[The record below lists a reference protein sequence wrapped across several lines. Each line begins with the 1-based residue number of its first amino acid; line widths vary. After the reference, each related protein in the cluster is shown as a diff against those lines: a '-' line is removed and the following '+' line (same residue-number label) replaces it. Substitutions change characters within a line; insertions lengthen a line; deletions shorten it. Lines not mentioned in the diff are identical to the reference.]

1 MKNLSKKSISLVLI
15 FTILMAIFMPTMVN
29 AGSIGRVGSGK
40 RVTFTEI
47 GTSTE
52 QVASTTNIEE
62 YINSKK
68 GAFEEFMTSAS
79 ITVDLNYSNI
89 DPNTLFS
96 TTSPYKYATAD
107 SCKPSLALI
116 DGTLT
121 QVYTVNYTT
130 VNVTKIS
137 TPPSI
142 YIIQFNSNGGSA
154 VNSQSIT
161 GSGYKVSRPTNPTK
175 DNYSFAGWYSDE
187 GLTNA
192 WNFDT
197 VVTSSM
203 NLYAKWE
210 PSTLSNIELNAT
222 FTGTEGEIVINNER
236 TPEGR
241 GYNGTLNNAGYTDS
255 NNNNKIVVNTS
266 FGMQPAKKITING
279 TNYDCNGTD
288 SNEYQVPG
296 ASSYTITIEADTGAV
311 TPKTIIW
318 ANPGATDIDAEDA
331 LIKNGSA
338 KIVAVYDENGN
349 KLNYKDYTNQQE
361 QPDGSKSDEYGLN
374 NGNGWAVVKPGY
386 KVEFEFTPEYGYQ
399 LTKVMA
405 NEQTLAP
412 QETTNHYTFTMPDT
426 NVHFAAT
433 FTKTEDIVKADSD
446 KVSSG
451 SIQLGSK
458 LDGGTVQLSVSYVEL
473 SADKIKGF
481 EGAAEGYTV
490 SNYLDIDLYNVF
502 YKGKADSDDV
512 WSNKIDELDKEAT
525 ISLKLADGLTADD
538 IVIVHNIHDGEEYEV
553 IKIDSYDP
561 ETNTITFKTKSFS
574 NYAIATKASSTETTT
589 TDNSKNPKTGDNIAI
604 TISIFAIATL
614 GAYTTLKVNRSRK
627 MRKH

>member
-1 MKNLSKKSISLVLI
+1 MRNLSKKSISLVLI
-15 FTILMAIFMPTMVN
+15 FTTLMAIFMPTMVS
-29 AGSIGRVGSGK
+29 AGTIGRIGGQ
-40 RVTFTEI
+40 RVTFTETN
-47 GTSTE
+47 TSSE
-52 QVASTTNIEE
+52 QVASTTNMEE

-68 GAFEEFMTSAS
+68 DAFEKIMTSAS

-107 SCKPSLALI
+107 SCEVGYAMI
-116 DGTLT
+116 EGTLT

-130 VNVTKIS
+130 VNVTKSS

-142 YIIQFNSNGGSA
+142 YIIQFNSNGGSS

-161 GSGYKVSRPTNPTK
+161 GSGYKVSRPADPTK
-175 DNYSFAGWYSDE
+175 DNNNFVGWYSDE

-203 NLYAKWE
+203 TLYAKWE

-279 TNYDCNGTD
+279 TNYDCNGTY

-412 QETTNHYTFTMPDT
+412 QETANHYTFTMPDT

-451 SIQLGSK
+451 SIQLGNK
-458 LDGGTVQLSVSYVEL
+458 LDGGTVQLSVSNVEL

-614 GAYTTLKVNRSRK
+614 GVFTTLKVNKNRRV
-627 MRKH
+627 RKH

>member
-1 MKNLSKKSISLVLI
+1 MRNLSKKSISLVLI
-15 FTILMAIFMPTMVN
+15 FTTLMAIFMPTMVS
-29 AGSIGRVGSGK
+29 AGTIGRIGGQ
-40 RVTFTEI
+40 RVTFTETN
-47 GTSTE
+47 TSSE
-52 QVASTTNIEE
+52 QVASTTNMEE

-68 GAFEEFMTSAS
+68 DAFEKIMTSAS

-107 SCKPSLALI
+107 SCEVGYAMI
-116 DGTLT
+116 EGTLT

-130 VNVTKIS
+130 VNVTKSS

-142 YIIQFNSNGGSA
+142 YIIQFNSNGGSS

-161 GSGYKVSRPTNPTK
+161 GSGYKVSRPADPTK
-175 DNYSFAGWYSDE
+175 DNNNFVGWYSDE

-203 NLYAKWE
+203 TLYAKWE

-279 TNYDCNGTD
+279 TNYDCNGTY

-412 QETTNHYTFTMPDT
+412 QETANHYTFTMPDT

-451 SIQLGSK
+451 SIQLGNK
-458 LDGGTVQLSVSYVEL
+458 LDGGTVQLSVSNVEL

-538 IVIVHNIHDGEEYEV
+538 IVIVHNIHDGEEYDV

-614 GAYTTLKVNRSRK
+614 GVFTTLKVNKNRRV
-627 MRKH
+627 RKH

>member
-15 FTILMAIFMPTMVN
+15 FTILMATFMPSMVS

-40 RVTFTEI
+40 RVTFTKV

-68 GAFEEFMTSAS
+68 DEFIERLENANV
-79 ITVDLNYSNI
+79 TVDLNYSNI
-89 DPNTLFS
+89 DPNTLF
-96 TTSPYKYATAD
+96 TTTPPYKYAG
-107 SCKPSLALI
+107 I
-116 DGTLT
+116 GTIEMGYAMIEGVLT
-121 QVYTVNYTT
+121 QVYTVNYGITT
-130 VNVTKIS
+130 VINGS
-137 TPPSI
+137 TSSV

-154 VNSQSIT
+154 VNPQSIT
-161 GSGYKVSRPTNPTK
+161 GSGYKVSRPANPTK

-192 WNFDT
+192 WDFDT

-203 NLYAKWE
+203 TLYAKWE

-222 FTGTEGEIVINNER
+222 FTGTEGEIIINNER

-296 ASSYTITIEADTGAV
+296 ASSYTITIEADTGAA

-331 LIKNGSA
+331 LIKNGRA

-412 QETTNHYTFTMPDT
+412 QETTNHYTFIMPDT

-451 SIQLGSK
+451 SIQLGNK
-458 LDGGTVQLSVSYVEL
+458 LDGGTVQLSVSNVEL

-553 IKIDSYDP
+553 IEIDSYDP

-589 TDNSKNPKTGDNIAI
+589 TNNSKNPKTGDNIAI
-604 TISIFAIATL
+604 IFSIFTIATL
-614 GAYTTLKVNRSRK
+614 GAYTTLKVGRSCK
-627 MRKH
+627 IRKH